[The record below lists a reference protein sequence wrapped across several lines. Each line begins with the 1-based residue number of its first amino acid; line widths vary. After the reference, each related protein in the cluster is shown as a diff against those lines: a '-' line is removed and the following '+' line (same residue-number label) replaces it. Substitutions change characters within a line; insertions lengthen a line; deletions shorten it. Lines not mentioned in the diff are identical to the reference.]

1 MTNPSNKTQNNAD
14 SNTRAEKTSRPNN
27 MSNAQNSHPNSISSA
42 QNSRPN
48 NSPGAQNSHPDN
60 ISGAQTSRPNNIS
73 SAQTSLRHRIFDII
87 QIGIETD
94 TISRVFDILIVV
106 TILLNITILFLE
118 TFDEF
123 AALMPVFHAVEIV
136 TILIF
141 IAEYILRIWT
151 ADYLFPSESRWKAA
165 WHFIISFDGI
175 IELLTILPFY
185 YLSGFVA
192 FRMLRVVRIFHLF
205 RINAHYDSFNVIRA
219 VLYKKK
225 NQLLSSVFIIFVLM
239 MASSL
244 CMYSAEHEAQ
254 PEAFRNVF
262 SGIWWSVS
270 TLLTVGYGD
279 IYPVTVLGRIM
290 AICIAFLGVGVVAIP
305 TGIISAGFVEQYT
318 DMQSSSDTLGNINL
332 QTVVLDI
339 DSSWLNKSPS
349 EIKSLSDFVT
359 VMVRRDGSNFVP
371 TNSYRAA
378 VSDILIGF
386 TDNTTQ

>member
-1 MTNPSNKTQNNAD
+1 MTNPSNKTQNNAN
-14 SNTRAEKTSRPNN
+14 SNTRAEKASR
-27 MSNAQNSHPNSISSA
+27 PNSISSA
-42 QNSRPN
+42 QNS
-48 NSPGAQNSHPDN
+48 HPDN
-60 ISGAQTSRPNNIS
+60 ISSAQTSRPNNS
-73 SAQTSLRHRIFDII
+73 PSAQTSLRHRIFDII

-175 IELLTILPFY
+175 IEFLTILPFY

-378 VSDILIGF
+378 VSDIFIGF
-386 TDNTTQ
+386 TDNTPQ

>member
-1 MTNPSNKTQNNAD
+1 MTNPSNKTQNNAN

-27 MSNAQNSHPNSISSA
+27 SPSA
-42 QNSRPN
+42 QN
-48 NSPGAQNSHPDN
+48 
-60 ISGAQTSRPNNIS
+60 
-73 SAQTSLRHRIFDII
+73 SLRHRIFDII

-123 AALMPVFHAVEIV
+123 AALMPVFHAVEFV

-239 MASSL
+239 MASS
-244 CMYSAEHEAQ
+244 SACTPQSTKPSPRPFVMSSPA
-254 PEAFRNVF
+254 
-262 SGIWWSVS
+262 SGGASAPCSLSVTETS
-270 TLLTVGYGD
+270 T
-279 IYPVTVLGRIM
+279 P
-290 AICIAFLGVGVVAIP
+290 
-305 TGIISAGFVEQYT
+305 
-318 DMQSSSDTLGNINL
+318 
-332 QTVVLDI
+332 
-339 DSSWLNKSPS
+339 SPS
-349 EIKSLSDFVT
+349 S
-359 VMVRRDGSNFVP
+359 
-371 TNSYRAA
+371 AA
-378 VSDILIGF
+378 SW
-386 TDNTTQ
+386 QSASPSSASA

>member
-1 MTNPSNKTQNNAD
+1 MTNPSNKTQNNAN
-14 SNTRAEKTSRPNN
+14 SNTRAEK
-27 MSNAQNSHPNSISSA
+27 A
-42 QNSRPN
+42 SRPN
-48 NSPGAQNSHPDN
+48 NSPSAQN
-60 ISGAQTSRPNNIS
+60 
-73 SAQTSLRHRIFDII
+73 SLRHRIFDII

-386 TDNTTQ
+386 TDNTPQ

>member
-1 MTNPSNKTQNNAD
+1 MTNPSNKTQNNAN

-27 MSNAQNSHPNSISSA
+27 
-42 QNSRPN
+42 
-48 NSPGAQNSHPDN
+48 SPS
-60 ISGAQTSRPNNIS
+60 AQTSRPNNIS
-73 SAQTSLRHRIFDII
+73 NAQTSHPDNISSAQTSRPNNSPSAQTSRPNNSPSAQNSLRHRIFDII

-225 NQLLSSVFIIFVLM
+225 HQLLSSVFIIFVLM

-386 TDNTTQ
+386 TDNTPQ

>member
-1 MTNPSNKTQNNAD
+1 MTNPSNKTQNNAN
-14 SNTRAEKTSRPNN
+14 SNTRAEKASR
-27 MSNAQNSHPNSISSA
+27 PNSISSA
-42 QNSRPN
+42 QNS
-48 NSPGAQNSHPDN
+48 HPDN
-60 ISGAQTSRPNNIS
+60 ISSAQTSRPNNS
-73 SAQTSLRHRIFDII
+73 PSAQTSRPNNSPSAQNSLRHRIFDII

-386 TDNTTQ
+386 TDNTPQ

>member
-1 MTNPSNKTQNNAD
+1 MTNPSNKTQNNANF
-14 SNTRAEKTSRPNN
+14 NTRVEK
-27 MSNAQNSHPNSISSA
+27 
-42 QNSRPN
+42 
-48 NSPGAQNSHPDN
+48 
-60 ISGAQTSRPNNIS
+60 TSRPNNIS
-73 SAQTSLRHRIFDII
+73 SAQNSHPDNSPSAQTSRPNSISSAQNSLRHRIFDII

-219 VLYKKK
+219 VLYKK

-386 TDNTTQ
+386 TDNTPQ

>member
-1 MTNPSNKTQNNAD
+1 
-14 SNTRAEKTSRPNN
+14 
-27 MSNAQNSHPNSISSA
+27 MSS
-42 QNSRPN
+42 
-48 NSPGAQNSHPDN
+48 
-60 ISGAQTSRPNNIS
+60 AQTSRPNNS
-73 SAQTSLRHRIFDII
+73 PSAQTSLRHRIFDII

-123 AALMPVFHAVEIV
+123 AALMPVFHAVEFV

-386 TDNTTQ
+386 TDNTPQ

>member
-1 MTNPSNKTQNNAD
+1 MTNPSNKTQNNANF
-14 SNTRAEKTSRPNN
+14 NTRAEKTSRPN
-27 MSNAQNSHPNSISSA
+27 SISGAQTSRPDNISSAQTSHPDNISSAQASRPNSISSA

-48 NSPGAQNSHPDN
+48 NSPSAQN
-60 ISGAQTSRPNNIS
+60 
-73 SAQTSLRHRIFDII
+73 SLRHRIFDII

-386 TDNTTQ
+386 TDNTPQ